1 MFTVSCIAAFLFL
14 AARAPGL
21 ITIVAALPAVIVA
34 FGYGAYKQQ
43 QLDAKRRRGELRA
56 AHEAAFERWKTDVL
70 THEAAER
77 LRVDEALRW
86 FPVHLASRPRRVDV
100 YGGTADGWAA
110 LLVTLGGSLLANG
123 KGLWLLDLSHQAVG
137 RELAALADAQ
147 RVPVARVELPSA
159 SVPPDLSWGLSA
171 DELAEVL
178 AEALSTLRPEG
189 TDVDLRATDA
199 SILHSVLERL
209 DGPVTFGRITSGL
222 EVLLRVHEPDR
233 APEPLAASELD
244 RLTAA
249 IDVVGQSERIQNELR
264 FVYDVTRLL
273 ARAEPSPV
281 TLPAPDQWLLPGQLT
296 VLSTHDV
303 TERRKDVID
312 RVVFFLVLHQLR
324 RGRIPADA
332 GTLVIAGAEHLGR
345 SALESMARQARVA
358 GVRLMLL
365 MTHVREDI
373 RSLLGGQDSATVLMR
388 LGNAEEA
395 KAAAEFVGQGHKFV
409 MNQLT
414 RQVGESH
421 STGRSHSYGGGDS
434 EMGGWSTS
442 WQNSMDSSTTDS
454 VTRGETVSRVYKFTV
469 EPTQIQSLPP
479 TGLILIETSPQSRR
493 VMFGDCNP
501 AITLLPH
508 VADAPRLPEQG

>member
-1 MFTVSCIAAFLFL
+1 MFFAGAFIAALGSL
-14 AARAPGL
+14 V
-21 ITIVAALPAVIVA
+21 VAAVA
-34 FGYGAYKQQ
+34 WVPVGIILVARVAPYIGYRWKLSVAKQ
-43 QLDAKRRRGELRA
+43 KREELRA
-56 AHEAAFERWKTDVL
+56 AHEVAFERWKTDVL
-70 THEAAER
+70 AHDASER
-77 LRVDEALRW
+77 RRVDDALRW

-110 LLVTLGGSLLANG
+110 LLVTLGASLLANG

-137 RELAALADAQ
+137 RELAALSDT
-147 RVPVARVELPSA
+147 RGVPVVRVELPSA
-159 SVPPDLSWGLSA
+159 SAPPDLSWGLSA
-171 DELAEVL
+171 EELAEVL
-178 AEALSTLRPEG
+178 AETLSTLRPDG
-189 TDVDLRATDA
+189 ADVDLRATDA

-209 DGPVTFGRITSGL
+209 DGPVTFGRIASGL

-233 APEPLAASELD
+233 APEPLSAGELNS
-244 RLTAA
+244 LTAA

-273 ARAEPSPV
+273 ARAQHNPL
-281 TLPAPDQWLLPGQLT
+281 TLPAPDQWLTPGQLT
-296 VLSTHDV
+296 ILSTHDV

-312 RVVFFLVLHQLR
+312 RVVFFLILHQLR
-324 RGRIPADA
+324 RGRVPADA

-345 SALESMARQARVA
+345 SALESMTRQASVA
-358 GVRLMLL
+358 GVRIMLL

-373 RSLLGGQDSATVLMR
+373 RPLLGGQDSATILMR

-395 KAAAEFVGQGHKFV
+395 KAAAEFIGQGHKFV

-434 EMGGWSTS
+434 ATGWSTS
-442 WQNSMDSSTTDS
+442 WQNSADSSTTDS
-454 VTRGETVSRVYKFTV
+454 VTRGETVSRVYEFTV
-469 EPTQIQSLPP
+469 EPTQIQSLPS

-493 VMFGDCNP
+493 VVFGDCNP
-501 AITLLPH
+501 AVTLLPH
-508 VADAPRLPEQG
+508 VADAPRLPE

>member
-1 MFTVSCIAAFLFL
+1 ML
-14 AARAPGL
+14 
-21 ITIVAALPAVIVA
+21 
-34 FGYGAYKQQ
+34 
-43 QLDAKRRRGELRA
+43 RRKELRA
-56 AHEAAFERWKTDVL
+56 AYEAEVDRWRRDVL
-70 THEAAER
+70 EYEAAER
-77 LRVDEALRW
+77 LRVSEALRW
-86 FPVHLASRPRRVDV
+86 FPVHLASRARRVDV

-110 LLVTLGGSLLANG
+110 LLATLGGSLVANG
-123 KGLWLLDLSHQAVG
+123 KGLWLLDLSHQTVG
-137 RELAALADAQ
+137 RELAVLADVR
-147 RVPVARVELPSA
+147 RVPVVGVELPSA
-159 SVPPDLSWGLSA
+159 SAPPDLSWGLPA

-189 TDVDLRATDA
+189 TDIDLRATDA
-199 SILHSVLERL
+199 SILHAVIERL
-209 DGPVTFGRITSGL
+209 DEPLTFGRIASGL
-222 EVLLRVHEPDR
+222 EVLLRVHDPDR
-233 APEPLAASELD
+233 APEPLAASELE

-264 FVYDVTRLL
+264 FVYDVARLL

-281 TLPAPDQWLLPGQLT
+281 TLPAPDQWLVPGQLT
-296 VLSTHDV
+296 ILSTHDV
-303 TERRKDVID
+303 TERRKDIMD

-345 SALESMARQARVA
+345 SALESTARQARVA

-365 MTHVREDI
+365 MTHLREDI
-373 RSLLGGQDSATVLMR
+373 RPLLGGQDSAAVLMK

-395 KAAAEFVGQGHKFV
+395 KAAAEFIGQGHKFV

-414 RQVGESH
+414 QQVGESH
-421 STGRSHSYGGGDS
+421 SKGRSHSYGGGDS
-434 EMGGWSTS
+434 QMGGWSTS
-442 WQNSMDSSTTDS
+442 WQNSVDTSTTDS
-454 VTRGETVSRVYKFTV
+454 VTRGETVSRVYEFTV

-493 VMFGDCNP
+493 VVFGDCNP

-508 VADAPRLPEQG
+508 VADAPRLPE

>member
-1 MFTVSCIAAFLFL
+1 MAWIPAGIILILRV
-14 AARAPGL
+14 APYL
-21 ITIVAALPAVIVA
+21 EYKWKASVA
-34 FGYGAYKQQ
+34 KQ
-43 QLDAKRRRGELRA
+43 KREELRS
-56 AHEAAFERWKTDVL
+56 AHEAAFERWKRDVL
-70 THEAAER
+70 AHDAAER
-77 LRVDEALRW
+77 RRVDEALRW
-86 FPVHLASRPRRVDV
+86 FPVHLVSRPRRVDV

-110 LLVTLGGSLLANG
+110 LLATLGGSLLANG
-123 KGLWLLDLSHQAVG
+123 KGLWLLDLSHQTVG
-137 RELAALADAQ
+137 RELTALADVQ
-147 RVPVARVELPSA
+147 RVPVARVELPST
-159 SVPPDLSWGLSA
+159 SVPPDLAWGLAA

-189 TDVDLRATDA
+189 ADVDLRATDA

-209 DGPVTFGRITSGL
+209 DAPVTFGRIASGL

-233 APEPLAASELD
+233 APDPLTPSELD

-249 IDVVGQSERIQNELR
+249 IDVVGQSDRIQNELR

-273 ARAEPSPV
+273 ARAQQNPV
-281 TLPAPDQWLLPGQLT
+281 TVPAPDQWLVPGQLT
-296 VLSTHDV
+296 ILSTHDA
-303 TERRKDVID
+303 TERRKDVMD

-324 RGRIPADA
+324 RGRVPANA

-345 SALESMARQARVA
+345 SALEAMARQARIA

-373 RSLLGGQDSATVLMR
+373 RPLLGGQDSATVLMR

-395 KAAAEFVGQGHKFV
+395 KAAAEFIGQGHKFV

-421 STGRSHSYGGGDS
+421 SKGRSYSYGEGGS
-434 EMGGWSTS
+434 ETGGWSTS
-442 WQNSMDSSTTDS
+442 WQDSVNSSSTDS
-454 VTRGETVSRVYKFTV
+454 VTRGKTVSRVYEFTV

-479 TGLILIETSPQSRR
+479 TGLILIETNPQSRR
-493 VMFGDCNP
+493 VLFGDCNP
-501 AITLLPH
+501 AVTLLPH
-508 VADAPRLPEQG
+508 VADAPRLPE